1 MPFAPNFFP
10 HAAFLAGATCL
21 AWVSVGLCHRLAY
34 KAHLMD
40 NPNERSLHSFPKPR
54 IGGIGIVFTVL
65 LGVLIISLISDL
77 RLLAFLAVALVVAL
91 VSLVDDLKTIPFWM
105 RLPAH
110 LGAGVALVLLGG
122 ALPYIAWPGLF
133 SFILPT
139 ALASLLCIFWV
150 GGMINAYN
158 FMDGSDGIAG
168 LQGALFGLG
177 LMLFSHALYGQL
189 LGAVIVG
196 ACCGFLIHN
205 WQPSKIFMGDVGS
218 AFLGCLVAAAP
229 WLMMPQGDTHS
240 LWDGFVLTLLLVWPF
255 FLDTAFTF
263 TRRLLKRENVFAAHR
278 SHLYQRLVLSGWSHA
293 RVAILYGFLASL
305 GILLGLLW
313 KASPHSG
320 WIIPITLALCFS
332 FLYATVLFSERR
344 AIKLAKAKVLP

>member
-1 MPFAPNFFP
+1 MPSTSNIFP
-10 HAAFLAGATCL
+10 ALGWIVAAACL
-21 AWVSVGLCHRLAY
+21 SWVSVGLCHRLAN
-34 KAHLMD
+34 KARLLD

-54 IGGIGIVFTVL
+54 IGGIGIVVTILLSIIVL
-65 LGVLIISLISDL
+65 SLNGDYFPIPFLGI
-77 RLLAFLAVALVVAL
+77 ALVIAL
-91 VSLVDDLKTIPFWM
+91 VSLVDDLKSIPFWM

-110 LGAGVALVLLGG
+110 LGAGVAMVVIGG
-122 ALPYIAWPGLF
+122 ALSHLTWPGLF
-133 SFILPT
+133 SVGLPT
-139 ALASLLCIFWV
+139 LLGAILCVFWV

-168 LQGALFGLG
+168 LQGALFGVG
-177 LMLFSHALYGQL
+177 LLIFSATPYGQL
-189 LGAVIVG
+189 LGAFMVG
-196 ACCGFLIHN
+196 ACAGFLIHN

-305 GILLGLLW
+305 GILLGFLW
-313 KASPHSG
+313 KSSPHSG